1 MTTPTQDELLD
12 DLERLAQ
19 PDRIVLALFSP
30 DGALLRMIPRQGG
43 LLPALRRNGA
53 RLWTHLEARDAA
65 AVGALLPG
73 EALAL
78 EMPSSDGLT
87 MVGPRVKV
95 TLLRRPDD
103 LLLLGTVDSS
113 VDDLVMNRMTQLNN
127 ETLNLYRELT
137 KQKAELERAMQH
149 IRVLRGLLPICSSCK
164 KIRNDEGAWDD
175 LESYIHDH
183 SEAEFSHGLCP
194 TCVKKL
200 YPED

>member
-1 MTTPTQDELLD
+1 MTSHPEDAFLE

-19 PDRIVLALFSP
+19 PDRFVIAWFNP
-30 DGALLRMIPRQGG
+30 DGALLRMIPRLGG
-43 LLPALRRNGA
+43 LLPSLRRAEA
-53 RLWTHLEARDAA
+53 RLWSHLEPRDAA
-65 AVGALLPG
+65 AARALAPG

-78 EMPSSDGLT
+78 EVVTHGTPAE
-87 MVGPRVKV
+87 VPRVRV
-95 TLLRRPDD
+95 TLVRRRDD
-103 LLLLGTVDSS
+103 LLLLGTVGSS
-113 VDDLVMNRMTQLNN
+113 IDDLVMNRMTQLNN
-127 ETLNLYRELT
+127 ETLNLYRELA
-137 KQKAELERAMQH
+137 KQKADLEQAMQH